1 MLNIYIKTA
10 WRDLIKNKGASF
22 INISGLA
29 VGMTVAMLIGLW
41 IWDEL
46 AFNKY
51 HQQYDRIAQVMEHGT
66 YNDKVRTGT
75 AVPLPLDA
83 ALRKNYASD
92 LKHIALASWTGKH
105 TLLAGDKK
113 LLFNGNF
120 MGPEGPEIFTLRML
134 KGTVKALQGP
144 SNIFIAQSAATA
156 LFGEGEPV
164 GKIITLDNK
173 ASFTVSG
180 VYEDLP
186 RNSTFHDLQFIA
198 PWEYYIH
205 SPGNERSLTDWNDN
219 SLFLYVELAAHAD
232 MAGLSA
238 KIKDIKLRQGGP
250 GIAETKPA
258 IFLQPMSKW
267 HLYSEF
273 QQGVNTG
280 GAIRY
285 VRLFGIIGLFVLL
298 LACINFMNLSTAR
311 SEKRAKEVGIRK
323 AIGSDRGQLIKQFY
337 IGSLLVATLAFFGAL
352 LLAELLLPFFNEI
365 AGKNI
370 AIPWQYPIF
379 WTAGAG
385 FTLFTG
391 LIAGSYPALYLS
403 SFKPVKVLKGSFKAG
418 RLAAIPRQALVV
430 TQFTVS
436 IVLIIGTIIVF
447 KQIAFAQNRPV
458 GYSREGLVD
467 IEVSN
472 DELHQHFSAVKSE
485 LLQSP
490 AIAAVAQSS
499 SPVTGINNNRADLN
513 WKGKDPSVK
522 AGFGWIAITPDYGK
536 TVGWQFIAGK
546 DFSSKSITDSFGV
559 ILNKS
564 AAKYMGFKDPLGE
577 IIRVGKRD
585 RTVIGVVKD
594 MVMESPYEAAKQTIF
609 YLGPGPFDDVLIK
622 IHPQASAHEA
632 LRTIEAVCKTY
643 SPSVPFSYRFADEEY
658 AKKFAMEVRVGKLAT
673 SFAVL
678 AIFISCLGLFGMASF
693 MAQQRVREIGIRK
706 VLGASIFNLWGLLS
720 KDFVVLVL
728 ISICIAVPVGL
739 YCMGNWLD
747 HYAYRATMS
756 WWIFAGAGL
765 GALLITILT
774 VSFQSIKAALMNP
787 VKSLRSE

>member
-1 MLNIYIKTA
+1 MLRTHAKIA
-10 WRDLIKNKGASF
+10 WRNLIKNKGTSL

-51 HQQYDRIAQVMEHGT
+51 HQRYDRIAQVMEHGT
-66 YNDKVRTGT
+66 YNGKIRTGT
-75 AVPLPLDA
+75 AISLPMDM
-83 ALRKNYASD
+83 ALRKNYGSD
-92 LKHIALASWTGKH
+92 LKHITLASLMGNH
-105 TLLAGDKK
+105 TLLVGDKK
-113 LLFNGNF
+113 VRFKGNF

-134 KGTVKALQGP
+134 NGTVKGLQGP
-144 SNIFIAQSAATA
+144 SDIFISQSASTA
-156 LFGEGEPV
+156 LFGAGEPI
-164 GKIITLDNK
+164 GKILTLDNK
-173 ASFTVSG
+173 ANFTVSG

-219 SLFLYVELAAHAD
+219 SLFMFVELADHAD
-232 MAGLSA
+232 MAGISA

-250 GIAETKPA
+250 ETAGTRPEV
-258 IFLQPMSKW
+258 FLHPMNKW

-280 GAIRY
+280 GAIQY
-285 VRLFGIIGLFVLL
+285 VWLFGIIGLFVLL

-323 AIGSDRGQLIKQFY
+323 AVGSARGQLIQQFY
-337 IGSLLVATLAFFGAL
+337 FESVLIAFLAFMGAL
-352 LLAELLLPFFNEI
+352 LLTEILLPLFNEM
-365 AGKNI
+365 AGKRL
-370 AIPWQYPIF
+370 AITWRNPLF
-379 WTAGAG
+379 WAAGAG

-436 IVLIIGTIIVF
+436 IVLIIGTIMVF

-472 DELHQHFSAVKSE
+472 DDLHQHFGAVKSE

-499 SPVTGINNNRADLN
+499 SPVTAINNNRADLN
-513 WKGKDPSVK
+513 WKGKDPAVK
-522 AGFGWIAITPDYGK
+522 AGFGWIAVTPDYGK

-546 DFSSKSITDSFGV
+546 DLSSQPITDSSGV
-559 ILNKS
+559 IINE
-564 AAKYMGFKDPLGE
+564 AAAIYMGFKDPVGE

-585 RTVIGVVKD
+585 RTVLGVVKD
-594 MVMESPYEAAKQTIF
+594 MVMESPYAPTKPTVF
-609 YLGPGPFDDVLIK
+609 YIGRGPFDDVLIK
-622 IHPQASAHEA
+622 IDPNASAHEA
-632 LRTIEAVCKTY
+632 LSKIEAVCKTY
-643 SPSVPFSYRFADEEY
+643 SPSAPFSYRFADEEY
-658 AKKFAMEVRVGKLAT
+658 AKKFAMEERVSKLAT

-720 KDFVVLVL
+720 KDFVILVL
-728 ISICIAVPVGL
+728 ISICIAVPLGL

-787 VKSLRSE
+787 VKSLRTE

>member
-66 YNDKVRTGT
+66 YNGKVRTGT

-250 GIAETKPA
+250 GITETKPA

-337 IGSLLVATLAFFGAL
+337 IGSLLVATLAFIGAL

-379 WTAGAG
+379 WTAGAA

-472 DELHQHFSAVKSE
+472 DELHQHFTAVKSE

-536 TVGWQFIAGK
+536 TVGWEFIAGK

-559 ILNKS
+559 ILNES

-787 VKSLRSE
+787 VNSLRSE